1 MAHLLAAL
9 CSNQSEQRPAA
20 FLAIGDVAL
29 ACSSTVRQARG
40 LPGALLPQPRERV
53 CSTLAAPPSLL
64 HSPQYSPSGG
74 APTASLADLQLA
86 SALLASTPH
95 AAGSGGGGEGLAMG
109 SSPSLTD
116 WAAGAST
123 CVVRPA
129 WFVDLRG
136 SICMVRDRRGSSV
149 VSNSGAAWREHGRSM
164 AMSTGRVGGS
174 PTAIVECATAISA
187 WARAESSNPLT
198 PLLPAILK
206 EVRDNLGGRKGR
218 SAKGGCVEALV
229 CLAKLA
235 EALGPELGSFCDELI
250 PFLFSCPLSPAL
262 VHALQSMADHIP
274 SLLPALQAR
283 LLDLLTTTLA
293 PKQSSFSEWLHLS
306 VQEQVASSTHALTA
320 AAQAEPERSASPTE
334 HMQGTNIGDVST
346 LALALTTLGSFGG
359 GEWRGMEAQVLE
371 FAHRC
376 ASIFLDAEQVEVRRA
391 AAMACCSLLVAHV
404 AEDEETEA
412 ELTPAVIAAASPPR
426 TAVAGSRARVRAT
439 TATRAAPG
447 VLETVRRLASQSVER
462 RGSVEDSATNSAPR
476 SPAAAAAER
485 AAERAPP
492 TPGATGAMSRRQ
504 QERTCAAVLQKV
516 LMCGVVDP
524 EGAVRRLVFAYLLSG
539 DLDKHLAQQEALR
552 CLCMATHDEQPIIK
566 QAAVA
571 ILGRLCHLNPA
582 HGLPALRTRLL
593 QLTTDIQ
600 YSSCSEEREEAARL
614 LGAMFANA
622 AHLLR
627 PYTASIFAAM
637 LPRVADRSA
646 AVSAA
651 VLRALGHLAAVS
663 GQAVLAFAP
672 RMLPQIIEALRD
684 PASVARRHAALAA
697 LSQLLRTTGNVTEP
711 YLHYPD
717 LLPTL
722 LGMLTSERG
731 ADLRNELLRA
741 LGTLGALDPSTQAR
755 MALQRQRAVT
765 LATAKPLQPAVAVT
779 KPASHPEFYHAVS
792 SAALM
797 GVLRDPS
804 LKKQYREATQ
814 ALLFI
819 LTSLGGSKASD
830 ELAQV
835 LPLLAGAVDQAD
847 EPLRVFLFGQ
857 LDALVALVG
866 KGVRPHVDE
875 LLNLARRYWRTSD
888 KVTGACV
895 TLVQTIAASIGDE
908 VAHYLPLLLPLAV
921 ATFRGDA
928 SPGRENTARV
938 LHALEAMARGLD
950 GFLYMVVP
958 ALLDLVESQDTALP
972 LDVRKDALLR
982 LGSLCDRHDV
992 SSLASLLVHR
1002 LVRVLCKERELRTEA
1017 MAALYGLAYQL
1028 GPDYLSLEPTVRA
1041 AMRRSGAKDAAYL
1054 LIVEAYERLLL
1065 MLMQGDDVK
1074 ADPSLTPAA
1083 VVTRAREG
1091 LRATQRLSSD
1101 DARAVPVVEVAD
1113 AAAEEGGTTAAGTLG
1128 KRFGMDATK
1137 LANAWEARYRL
1148 SAEDWEAWMRAL
1160 ALEML
1165 RETPAPALRCCSALA
1180 ERSLSLSLSLFDA
1193 AFFSCWDELL
1203 SRGDAGAA
1211 ARQSLV
1217 ESVGKAMDSH
1227 QMPPQLLQRLLN
1239 LNEFLERNGRP
1250 LGISWKRLGGLAHR
1264 CRAYAKALH
1273 YLEAEFDERGV
1284 SSQTIEAL
1292 LQINAQLGQREAAK
1306 GILEHA
1312 RRHHPSCFKESW
1324 YEHLNDWTQALKLYE
1339 QQAADHEAVSP
1350 SESGTQAKEG
1360 CALEGLR
1367 GSAGPMEGRAFG
1379 LELGRMRCHH
1389 ALAEWGP
1396 LAELADRSWGRAHA
1410 HEDAPTVELE
1420 YLHEVARHGAASAW
1434 NLAALA
1440 PSAALAAPHWD
1451 GLRSFTAAMR
1461 HDTVEQS
1468 MSLAVLALNDGALQ
1482 PCQLHIDRA
1491 RSLLDA
1497 ELTALVS
1504 ESYSRAYRMM
1514 VTLQQLAELEEV
1526 LLLRRAPQQTSLP
1539 HLLGIWQQRL
1549 HSCERNVEVWQEL
1562 LSVHSLAAPPR
1573 ANLETQLH
1581 FAELCRASN
1590 RQPLAAATLHACGG
1604 LTYGADSDAQ
1614 ASIGLTIGAA
1624 ARNLP
1629 PQLALAKAQHE
1640 WDTGERGKALLQM
1653 RSFVEAH
1660 GAPVAPGIA
1669 ETRDAAQL
1677 ALAAAGWT
1685 RLGEWER
1692 THQRDLRWQRTG
1704 GSDDQGNGGGGG
1716 DGDGGGFAQAQ
1727 FAGTP
1732 PPPGAR
1738 ETGAEAKAEE
1748 KLSRREEARLS
1759 QEEEGRMAQRFGAA
1773 TSLEPRSYLA
1783 WHALA
1788 MVHFEA
1794 AQRDEEEREGRSDDQ
1809 QARQGCGAGVA
1820 DDKKKVGSTE
1830 DRGRGGAAE
1839 GAEADA
1845 ALERHVCAAIGAFFR
1860 SISLA
1865 PRSVEATHGAAT
1877 TTRDSLQDILRLLT
1891 LWFRYGMRPAVDAAI
1906 RRGLEDDAT
1915 TGASAVA
1922 LETWLEVTP
1931 QIIARMHSPHQ
1942 RIRSAVLRLLAR
1954 MAQAHPQGLIY
1965 PLAVAAK
1972 SQIALQQVGATQVL
1986 RQMRRGADSLVQQA
2000 EMVSDELVRTSVL
2013 WAETWQAALEEASRV
2028 YFGAEGHANTAN
2040 NATPGSQAQAQAHHE
2055 GARAMWA
2062 LLQPLH
2068 LELQRGPQTMS
2079 EVSFAQAYGRPL
2091 HEAHEWMRRYMR
2103 TGEATDVSA
2112 AWDLYYKVFR
2122 RISKQVVQLS
2132 KLDLA
2137 TVSPKLLSAR
2147 DLDLAVPGTY
2157 RPGRPVVRIHSFKRE
2172 LTVITSKQR
2181 PRKISLV
2188 GDDGLAYHFLLKGHE
2203 DLRQDERVMQLFGL
2217 VNTLLANTAHET
2229 GRSNLSVHRYS
2240 VVPLSP
2246 SSGLISWVD
2255 GCDTLHALV
2264 QDYRTPRGIPLKV
2277 EQRLVAQLSPSSGY
2291 DTLPLLQKVEVFKQ
2305 ALQRTAGKDL
2315 AQVLWLRSSS
2325 AEHWLERRTTY
2336 TRSLATMSMVGYVLG
2351 LGDRHMSNLMLEQFS
2366 GKVLHIDFGDCF
2378 EVAIHRA
2385 KCPEKVPFRLTRM
2398 LVNAMGVSGVEGD
2411 FRCTAEGVMGALR
2424 RHKDSVLAMLE
2435 AFLHDPLISWNL
2447 QAKADVEGLG
2457 AHKGSGSDER
2467 AEAET
2472 PLQEQSASHLKR
2484 LHLEG
2489 HANASALG
2497 SLPNREIE
2505 SCSGRHSDT
2514 ASDASEA
2521 QDERS
2526 RGLQAGGVVRR
2537 IRAKLFGTDFEQAK
2551 GSAPLD
2557 TPTQVSRLI
2566 AEAQSHENLCQ
2577 MYHGWNPAW

>member
-1 MAHLLAAL
+1 
-9 CSNQSEQRPAA
+9 
-20 FLAIGDVAL
+20 
-29 ACSSTVRQARG
+29 
-40 LPGALLPQPRERV
+40 
-53 CSTLAAPPSLL
+53 
-64 HSPQYSPSGG
+64 
-74 APTASLADLQLA
+74 
-86 SALLASTPH
+86 
-95 AAGSGGGGEGLAMG
+95 
-109 SSPSLTD
+109 
-116 WAAGAST
+116 
-123 CVVRPA
+123 
-129 WFVDLRG
+129 
-136 SICMVRDRRGSSV
+136 
-149 VSNSGAAWREHGRSM
+149 
-164 AMSTGRVGGS
+164 
-174 PTAIVECATAISA
+174 
-187 WARAESSNPLT
+187 
-198 PLLPAILK
+198 
-206 EVRDNLGGRKGR
+206 
-218 SAKGGCVEALV
+218 
-229 CLAKLA
+229 
-235 EALGPELGSFCDELI
+235 
-250 PFLFSCPLSPAL
+250 
-262 VHALQSMADHIP
+262 
-274 SLLPALQAR
+274 
-283 LLDLLTTTLA
+283 
-293 PKQSSFSEWLHLS
+293 
-306 VQEQVASSTHALTA
+306 
-320 AAQAEPERSASPTE
+320 
-334 HMQGTNIGDVST
+334 
-346 LALALTTLGSFGG
+346 
-359 GEWRGMEAQVLE
+359 
-371 FAHRC
+371 
-376 ASIFLDAEQVEVRRA
+376 
-391 AAMACCSLLVAHV
+391 MACCSLLVAHV
-404 AEDEETEA
+404 AEGEGAEI
-412 ELTPAVIAAASPPR
+412 ELTPAVISAASPPR
-426 TAVAGSRARVRAT
+426 AAATGGRARGRAAT

-447 VLETVRRLASQSVER
+447 VLETARRLASQSVER
-462 RGSVEDSATNSAPR
+462 RGSVEDSATNSALR
-476 SPAAAAAER
+476 SSPAATAAER

-492 TPGATGAMSRRQ
+492 TLGATGAMSRQQ
-504 QERTCAAVLQKV
+504 QERTCAAVLKKV
-516 LMCGVVDP
+516 LVSGVVDP
-524 EGAVRRLVFAYLLSG
+524 ESSIRRVIFFVCLLSG
-539 DLDKHLAQQEALR
+539 HLDRLLAQQETLR
-552 CLCMATHDEQPIIK
+552 CLSMATHDEQPIIR

-571 ILGRLCHLNPA
+571 IVGRLCHLNPA
-582 HGLPALRTRLL
+582 HGLPMLRTRLL
-593 QLTTDIQ
+593 QLMTDIEH
-600 YSSCSEEREEAARL
+600 CSDQREEAARL
-614 LGAMFANA
+614 LGAMFERC
-622 AHLLR
+622 HLLQ
-627 PYTASIFAAM
+627 PYAASIFATM
-637 LPRVADRSA
+637 LPCVADRSA
-646 AVSAA
+646 SVSAA
-651 VLRALGHLAAVS
+651 VLRALGHLAAA
-663 GQAVLAFAP
+663 GDHAVLAFAP
-672 RMLPQIIEALRD
+672 RMLPPIVEALRD

-697 LSQLLRTTGNVTEP
+697 LSQLLRATGNVTEP
-711 YLHYPD
+711 YLLFPD

-755 MALQRQRAVT
+755 MALQRQRAASSCQAATVEKT
-765 LATAKPLQPAVAVT
+765 SGKEVAERGGRAAATAALETAQPAVAVT
-779 KPASHPEFYHAVS
+779 KPASHPEFYHSVS
-792 SAALM
+792 SAAMM

-804 LKKQYREATQ
+804 LQKQHREAAQ

-819 LTSLGGSKASD
+819 LNSLGGSKASG

-835 LPLLAGAVDQAD
+835 MPLIAGAVDQAD

-857 LDALVALVG
+857 LDALVVLVG
-866 KGVRPHVDE
+866 KGVGPHVDN
-875 LLNLARRYWRTSD
+875 LLNLVRRYWRPSAAGASGRGGTSTSD

-895 TLVQTIAASIGDE
+895 TLVQTIAASVGDE
-908 VAHYLPLLLPLAV
+908 MAHYLPSLLPLAV
-921 ATFRGDA
+921 GTFRDDA

-938 LHALEAMARGLD
+938 LHALEAMTTGLD

-958 ALLDLVESQDTALP
+958 AVLDLVESQDTELP
-972 LDVRKDALLR
+972 LDVRTHALLR
-982 LGSLCDRHDV
+982 LGSLCNRHDV

-1002 LVRVLCKERELRTEA
+1002 LVRVLRTCNERELRTEA

-1028 GPDYLSLEPTVRA
+1028 GPDYLLLEPTVRA
-1041 AMRRSGAKDAAYL
+1041 AMRRSGAAAKDAAYL

-1065 MLMQGDDVK
+1065 MLMQGHDVK
-1074 ADPSLTPAA
+1074 VDPSLTPA
-1083 VVTRAREG
+1083 VVAAQARASEG

-1101 DARAVPVVEVAD
+1101 DARAAPHRQAAAAAAAQAAAAAVADAAD
-1113 AAAEEGGTTAAGTLG
+1113 AAAEEGGTIEGVITSDPATGTLG
-1128 KRFGMDATK
+1128 KRFSMDAAK
-1137 LANAWEARYRL
+1137 LANAWEARRRS
-1148 SAEDWEAWMRAL
+1148 SAEDWQEWMRAL

-1203 SRGDAGAA
+1203 LRGDAGAA

-1217 ESVGKAMDSH
+1217 QSVGQAMESP
-1227 QMPPQLLQRLLN
+1227 QMPPQLLQRLLH
-1239 LNEFLERNGRP
+1239 LNEFLERNERP

-1312 RRHHPSCFKESW
+1312 RRHHPSYFKESW

-1350 SESGTQAKEG
+1350 SESGSQAKEG
-1360 CALEGLR
+1360 RALEGLR
-1367 GSAGPMEGRAFG
+1367 GSGGAMEGRAFA

-1396 LAELADRSWGRAHA
+1396 LSELADRSWDRALA
-1410 HEDAPTVELE
+1410 HEDDSASSGGVNAPAIEPE

-1440 PSAALAAPHWD
+1440 PSALAAPHWE
-1451 GLRSFTAAMR
+1451 GLRAFAAAMQ
-1461 HDTVEQS
+1461 HDTVEHS

-1539 HLLGIWQQRL
+1539 HLLGIWRQRL

-1573 ANLETQLH
+1573 VNLETQLH

-1604 LTYGADSDAQ
+1604 LTHGANSDAH
-1614 ASIGLTIGAA
+1614 ANIGLTIGAA

-1677 ALAAAGWT
+1677 ALAATGWT

-1692 THQRDLRWQRTG
+1692 THQRDLRWQRSG
-1704 GSDDQGNGGGGG
+1704 GRGNGGGGG
-1716 DGDGGGFAQAQ
+1716 GGDCDCGGDGGGFAQAQ

-1738 ETGAEAKAEE
+1738 EAGAEAEAEE
-1748 KLSRREEARLS
+1748 RRLSRREEERLS
-1759 QEEEGRMAQRFGAA
+1759 QEEEERMAQRFGAA
-1773 TSLEPRSYLA
+1773 TSLDPRSYLA

-1794 AQRDEEEREGRSDDQ
+1794 AQRDEEEREYRGDDQ
-1809 QARQGCGAGVA
+1809 RGRVHNQQGGRGAGAA
-1820 DDKKKVGSTE
+1820 DDRKRVGST
-1830 DRGRGGAAE
+1830 E
-1839 GAEADA
+1839 GAEADV
-1845 ALERHVCAAIGAFFR
+1845 ALEQHVCSAIVAFFR

-1865 PRSVEATHGAAT
+1865 PRSVKATHGAAT

-1891 LWFRYGMRPAVDAAI
+1891 LWFRYGMRPTVDAAI
-1906 RRGLEDDAT
+1906 RRGLEDSAAA
-1915 TGASAVA
+1915 GASAVS

-1972 SQIALQQVGATQVL
+1972 SQIALQQAGATQVL
-1986 RQMRRGADSLVQQA
+1986 RQMRREADSLVQQA

-2013 WAETWQAALEEASRV
+2013 WAETWQTALEEASRV
-2028 YFGAEGHANTAN
+2028 YFGAEGHANHAN
-2040 NATPGSQAQAQAHHE
+2040 NATPGGQAQAKVHHE

-2068 LELQRGPQTMS
+2068 LELQRGPQTLS
-2079 EVSFAQAYGRPL
+2079 EVSFAQTYGRPL
-2091 HEAHEWMRRYMR
+2091 NEAHEWMRRYMR

-2112 AWDLYYKVFR
+2112 AWQLYYHVFR
-2122 RISKQVVQLS
+2122 RISKQVS
-2132 KLDLA
+2132 KLGKIDLA
-2137 TVSPKLLSAR
+2137 AVSPKLLSAR

-2157 RPGRPVVRIHSFKRE
+2157 RPGLPEVHIRSFKRE

-2188 GDDGLAYHFLLKGHE
+2188 GDDGRHHHFLLKGHE

-2291 DTLPLLQKVEVFKQ
+2291 DTLPLLHKVEVFKQ

-2315 AQVLWLRSSS
+2315 SKVLWIRSSS

-2447 QAKADVEGLG
+2447 QAKADADSLG
-2457 AHKGSGSDER
+2457 VYKGRSGDEM

-2484 LHLEG
+2484 LHLER
-2489 HANASALG
+2489 HANASAIG
-2497 SLPNREIE
+2497 SLPNLERE
-2505 SCSGRHSDT
+2505 SRSGRSSEAASG

-2537 IRAKLFGTDFEQAK
+2537 IKAKLFGTDFDQAK